1 MVRIAKSLIVG
12 ALVLAVTVTAAPAAA
27 QIKWQAGLGLTMPQG
42 DFGDASK
49 TGFHIM
55 GAANFP
61 LTNSPIGIRADLGAH
76 RNSADSD
83 FDINTLLITLSGD
96 AVYTF
101 PGAGAAKWYA
111 LGGLTWG
118 RASLGGDD
126 APDVDAETD
135 FGINLGGGANFALGG
150 TSVFAEA
157 RYFTVGDADFIPIT
171 FGIRF

>member
-1 MVRIAKSLIVG
+1 MVRIAKSLIVS
-12 ALVLAVTVTAAPAAA
+12 ALVLGVAAVPASA
-27 QIKWQAGLGLTMPQG
+27 QIKWQAGLGLTMPNG
-42 DFGDASK
+42 DFGDAFK
-49 TGFHIM
+49 MGFHGM
-55 GAANFP
+55 GAATFP
-61 LTNSPIGIRADLGAH
+61 LTNAPVSIRADLGYH
-76 RNSADSD
+76 INSADSD
-83 FDINTLLITLSGD
+83 FDVSSNILTLSGD

-101 PGAGAAKWYA
+101 KGTGAAKWYA

-126 APDVDAETD
+126 APDVDADTD

-150 TSVFAEA
+150 TQVFAEA